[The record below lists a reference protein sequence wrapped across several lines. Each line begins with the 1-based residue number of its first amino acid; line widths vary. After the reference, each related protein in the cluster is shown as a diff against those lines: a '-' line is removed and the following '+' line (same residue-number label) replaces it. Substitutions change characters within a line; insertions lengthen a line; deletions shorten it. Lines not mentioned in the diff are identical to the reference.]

1 MAVLARV
8 WQVGGTEK
16 NKTGLHF
23 MYKRSRKVT
32 ETGRE
37 VGL

>member
-16 NKTGLHF
+16 TGLYF
-23 MYKRSRKVT
+23 TYKRSQKVT
-32 ETGRE
+32 ETGRG